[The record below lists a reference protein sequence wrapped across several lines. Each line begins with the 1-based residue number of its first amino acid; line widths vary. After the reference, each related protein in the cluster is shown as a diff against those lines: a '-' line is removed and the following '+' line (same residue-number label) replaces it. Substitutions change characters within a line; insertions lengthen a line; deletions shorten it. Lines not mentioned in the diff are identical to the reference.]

1 MLSLT
6 PYKIRNIELKNR
18 IVMPPMCMY
27 QAENGFVQAFHLTHY
42 ATRAVGNVGMI
53 IVEATAVS
61 PEGRITDN
69 DLGIWDD
76 QFIPGLKQITDE
88 IHRYGSKAF
97 IQLAH
102 AGRKS
107 QSSANPHVAPSAI
120 SFSDQYELP
129 VAMEMDEILELK
141 QHFVQAAIRA
151 VESGFDGIE
160 IHGAHGY
167 LIHEFLSPLSNH
179 RTDTYG
185 GTLDNRARLLREVL
199 QEVKAALP
207 ESILFQVRIS
217 ASDYDSEGLTVD
229 DVITA
234 LEPVKDILD
243 FVHVSSG
250 GNVTRPIDLKPAY
263 QVPFSKRIKE
273 QLQIPTIA
281 VGLIN
286 NTELIES
293 VLEKNDADLIA
304 LGRELLRN
312 PYFVN
317 QSYAQNKQL
326 ELIPESYLRAYK

>member
-6 PYKIRNIELKNR
+6 PYIIRNIELKNR

-27 QAENGFVQAFHLTHY
+27 QAENGFVQPFHLTHY

-53 IVEATAVS
+53 IIEATAVS
-61 PEGRITDN
+61 PEGRITDE

-76 QFIPGLKQITDE
+76 QFIPGLKQVTDE

-107 QSSANPHVAPSAI
+107 QSSANPHIAPSSL
-120 SFSDQYELP
+120 SFSEQYQVP
-129 VAMEMDEILELK
+129 VAMELEEIKELK
-141 QHFVQAAIRA
+141 ENFIKGAIRA
-151 VESGFDGIE
+151 VEAGFDGIE

-167 LIHEFLSPLSNH
+167 LIHEFLSPLSNF
-179 RTDTYG
+179 RTDEYG
-185 GTLDNRARLLREVL
+185 GSLDNRARLLREIIT
-199 QEVKAALP
+199 EVKEVLP
-207 ESILFQVRIS
+207 ESIIFQVRIS
-217 ASDYDSEGLTVD
+217 ASDYDPAGLSVE
-229 DVITA
+229 DVVKA
-234 LEPVKDILD
+234 LEPVRESLD

-250 GNVTRPIDLKPAY
+250 GNVSRPIDLKPAY
-263 QVPFSKRIKE
+263 QVLFSKQIKDT
-273 QLQIPTIA
+273 LNIPTIA

-286 NTELIES
+286 NSELIET

-317 QSYAQNKQL
+317 QLYANEKQFDL
-326 ELIPESYLRAYK
+326 LPESYLRAYK

>member
-6 PYKIRNIELKNR
+6 PYKIRNIHLKNR

-42 ATRAVGNVGMI
+42 ATRAIGNVGMI
-53 IVEATAVS
+53 VVEATAVS

-76 QFIPGLKQITDE
+76 QFIEGLKQLTDE
-88 IHRYGSKAF
+88 IHRYGSFAV

-107 QSSANPHVAPSAI
+107 QSSANPHIAPSAI
-120 SFSDQYELP
+120 SYSDQYEIP
-129 VAMEMDEILELK
+129 VEMDLDEIQELK
-141 QHFVQAAIRA
+141 NDFIKAAQRA
-151 VESGFDGIE
+151 VEAGFDGIE

-179 RTDTYG
+179 RTDDYG
-185 GTLDNRARLLREVL
+185 GSLDNRARLLREIIT
-199 QEVKAALP
+199 EVKKSLP
-207 ESILFQVRIS
+207 DNILFQVRVS
-217 ASDYDSEGLTVD
+217 ASDYDSEGINVE
-229 DVITA
+229 DVIEA
-234 LEPVKDILD
+234 LKPVKHLID

-250 GNVTRPIDLKPAY
+250 GNAQRAIELKPAY
-263 QVPFSKRIKE
+263 QVHFSKQIKE
-273 QLQIPTIA
+273 SLNIPTIA

-286 NTELIES
+286 EEDLVEE
-293 VLEKNDADLIA
+293 VLKNNDADLVA

-317 QSYAQNKQL
+317 QLLALDKQHNL
-326 ELIPESYLRAYK
+326 LPQSYLRAYK

>member
-1 MLSLT
+1 
-6 PYKIRNIELKNR
+6 
-18 IVMPPMCMY
+18 
-27 QAENGFVQAFHLTHY
+27 
-42 ATRAVGNVGMI
+42 MI

-61 PEGRITDN
+61 PEGRITDH

-76 QFIPGLKQITDE
+76 QFIPGLKDITDE
-88 IHRYGSKAF
+88 IHRYGSKAV

-120 SFSDQYELP
+120 SFSDQYDLP
-129 VAMEMDEILELK
+129 VALELDEIEELK
-141 QHFVQAAIRA
+141 HDFIQAARRA
-151 VESGFDGIE
+151 VEAGFDGIE
-160 IHGAHGY
+160 IHAAHGY

-179 RTDTYG
+179 RTDVYG
-185 GTLDNRARLLREVL
+185 GNLDNRARLLREVL
-199 QEVKAALP
+199 RDVKASIP
-207 ESILFQVRIS
+207 ESTLFIVRVS

-229 DVITA
+229 DVIHA
-234 LEPVKDILD
+234 LDPVKNSLD

-263 QVPFSKRIKE
+263 QVPFSKRIKD
-273 QLQIPTIA
+273 QLHIPTIA

-293 VLEKNDADLIA
+293 ILEKNDADLIA

-317 QSYAQNKQL
+317 QSYALNKQL
-326 ELIPESYLRAYK
+326 DQIPESYLRAYK

>member
-6 PYKIRNIELKNR
+6 PYKIRNVELKNR

-42 ATRAVGNVGMI
+42 ATRAMGNVGMI

-61 PEGRITDN
+61 PEGRITDY

-88 IHRYGSKAF
+88 IHQYGSKAF

-107 QSSANPHVAPSAI
+107 QSSATPHVAPSAI
-120 SFSDQYELP
+120 PFSDQYELP
-129 VAMEMDEILELK
+129 VAMELEEINELK
-141 QHFVQAAIRA
+141 HHFIQAALRA
-151 VESGFDGIE
+151 VEAGFDGIE

-167 LIHEFLSPLSNH
+167 LIHEFLSPLSNL
-179 RTDTYG
+179 RNDIYG
-185 GTLDNRARLLREVL
+185 GNLDNRARLIREVL

-207 ESILFQVRIS
+207 ESIIFQVRIS
-217 ASDYDSEGLTVD
+217 ASDYDSEGLTVE
-229 DVITA
+229 DVISA

-273 QLQIPTIA
+273 QLHIPTIA

-293 VLEKNDADLIA
+293 VLEKNEADLIA

-317 QSYAQNKQL
+317 QCYAQNKQFDQ
-326 ELIPESYLRAYK
+326 IPESYLRAYK

>member
-1 MLSLT
+1 MISLT

-42 ATRAVGNVGMI
+42 ATRAIGNVGMI

-76 QFIPGLKQITDE
+76 QFIPGLKHLTDE
-88 IHRYGSKAF
+88 IHRYGSLAV

-107 QSSANPHVAPSAI
+107 QSSANPHIAPSAI
-120 SFSDQYELP
+120 SFSEQYETP
-129 VAMEMDEILELK
+129 VQMELDEIQELK
-141 QHFVQAAIRA
+141 ENFIKASQRAIAA
-151 VESGFDGIE
+151 GFDGIE

-179 RTDTYG
+179 RTDEYG
-185 GTLDNRARLLREVL
+185 GNIENRARLLREIVL
-199 QEVKAALP
+199 DVKGSLP
-207 ESILFQVRIS
+207 ENKLFMVRVS
-217 ASDYDSEGLTVD
+217 ASDYDPEGINVQ
-229 DVITA
+229 DVIEI
-234 LEPVKDILD
+234 LRPIKDKLD

-250 GNVTRPIDLKPAY
+250 GNASRPIELKPAY
-263 QVPFSKRIKE
+263 QVPFSKQIKE
-273 QLQIPTIA
+273 SLNIPTIA

-286 NTELIES
+286 DSKLVEDILN
-293 VLEKNDADLIA
+293 NGDADLIA

-317 QSYAQNKQL
+317 QLYAFEKQL
-326 ELIPESYLRAYK
+326 NQLPESYLRAYK

>member
-1 MLSLT
+1 MISLT
-6 PYKIRNIELKNR
+6 PYKVRNIELKNR

-27 QAENGFVQAFHLTHY
+27 QAENGFVQPFHLTHY
-42 ATRAVGNVGMI
+42 ATRAIGNVGMI

-76 QFIPGLKQITDE
+76 QFIPGLKQLTDE
-88 IHRYGSKAF
+88 IHRYGSIAV

-107 QSSANPHVAPSAI
+107 QSSANPHIAPSAL
-120 SFSDQYELP
+120 SFSNQYETP
-129 VAMEMDEILELK
+129 VQMEIDEINELK
-141 QHFVQAAIRA
+141 DNFVKAANRA
-151 VESGFDGIE
+151 IEAGFDGIE

-179 RTDTYG
+179 RTDDYG
-185 GTLDNRARLLREVL
+185 GSLENRARLLREVIS
-199 QEVKAALP
+199 EVKDSLP
-207 ESILFQVRIS
+207 DATLFQVRVS
-217 ASDYDSEGLTVD
+217 ASDYDPEGINVH
-229 DVITA
+229 DVIEA
-234 LEPVKDILD
+234 LHPVKDCLD

-250 GNVTRPIDLKPAY
+250 GNVTRPIELKPGY
-263 QVPFSKRIKE
+263 QVSFSKQIKE
-273 QLQIPTIA
+273 SLNVPTIA

-286 NTELIES
+286 EADLVED
-293 VLEKNDADLIA
+293 VLVKEEADLIA

-317 QSYAQNKQL
+317 QLYAADKQL
-326 ELIPESYLRAYK
+326 DYLPESYLRAYK

>member
-53 IVEATAVS
+53 IIEATAVS
-61 PEGRITDN
+61 PEGRISDR

-76 QFIPGLKQITDE
+76 QFIPGLKQLTDE
-88 IHRYGSKAF
+88 IHRYGSKAV

-107 QSSANPHVAPSAI
+107 QSSANPHIAPSSL
-120 SFSDQYELP
+120 SFSEQYQVP
-129 VAMEMDEILELK
+129 VAMELEEIKELK
-141 QHFVQAAIRA
+141 ESFVKAALRA
-151 VESGFDGIE
+151 VDAGFDGIE

-179 RTDTYG
+179 RSDEYG
-185 GTLDNRARLLREVL
+185 GDLDNRAKLLREIIID
-199 QEVKAALP
+199 VKNAIP
-207 ESILFQVRIS
+207 DSILFQVRIS
-217 ASDYDSEGLTVD
+217 ASDYDPEGLSVD
-229 DVITA
+229 DVIEA
-234 LEPVKDILD
+234 LEPVKSHLD

-250 GNVTRPIDLKPAY
+250 GNVSRPIDLKPAY
-263 QVPFSKRIKE
+263 QVPFSKQIKDK
-273 QLQIPTIA
+273 LNIPTIA

-286 NTELIES
+286 NSELVET

-317 QSYAQNKQL
+317 LAYAQDNQYEQL
-326 ELIPESYLRAYK
+326 PESYLRAYK

>member
-42 ATRAVGNVGMI
+42 ASRAFGNVGMI
-53 IVEATAVS
+53 IIEATAIS
-61 PEGRITDN
+61 PEGRITDR

-107 QSSANPHVAPSAI
+107 QSSANPHVAPSSI

-129 VAMEMDEILELK
+129 VALEIDEIEELK
-141 QHFVQAAIRA
+141 QHFVQAAQRA
-151 VESGFDGIE
+151 VLAGFDGIE

-179 RTDTYG
+179 RTDIYG
-185 GTLDNRARLLREVL
+185 GNLENRARLLREVL
-199 QEVKAALP
+199 HDVKVVLP
-207 ESILFQVRIS
+207 ESFLFQVRIS
-217 ASDYDSEGLTVD
+217 ASDYDAEGLTVD
-229 DVITA
+229 DVISA
-234 LEPVKDILD
+234 LEPVKDLLD

-250 GNVTRPIDLKPAY
+250 GNVNRPIDLKPAY

-273 QLQIPTIA
+273 QLSIPTIA

-317 QSYAQNKQL
+317 QCYATNKQFDQ
-326 ELIPESYLRAYK
+326 IPESYLRAYK

>member
-6 PYKIRNIELKNR
+6 PYIIRNIELKNR

-61 PEGRITDN
+61 PEGRITDE

-76 QFIPGLKQITDE
+76 QFIPGLKQVTDE

-107 QSSANPHVAPSAI
+107 QSSASPHIAPSPL
-120 SFSDQYELP
+120 SFSDQYQVPVSMEL
-129 VAMEMDEILELK
+129 EEIKELK
-141 QHFVQAAIRA
+141 ENFVKGAIRA
-151 VESGFDGIE
+151 VEAGFDGIE

-167 LIHEFLSPLSNH
+167 LIHEFLSPLSNF
-179 RTDTYG
+179 RTDEYG
-185 GTLDNRARLLREVL
+185 GSLDNRARLLREIIT
-199 QEVKAALP
+199 EVKKVLP

-217 ASDYDSEGLTVD
+217 ASDYDPAGLSVD
-229 DVITA
+229 NVIEA
-234 LEPVKDILD
+234 LEPVKEYLD

-250 GNVTRPIDLKPAY
+250 GNVSRPIDLKPAY
-263 QVPFSKRIKE
+263 QVSFSKQIKDK
-273 QLQIPTIA
+273 LNIPTIA

-286 NTELIES
+286 NSELVET
-293 VLEKNDADLIA
+293 VLEKNEADLIA

-317 QSYAQNKQL
+317 QAYAQNKQFEQL
-326 ELIPESYLRAYK
+326 PVSYLRAYK